1 MRLSYYPG
9 CSLHGTALDYDLSVK
24 DVCSRLGIELVEIP
38 DWNCCGASSAHMTN
52 HEVGVRLPM
61 RNLLLAA
68 ELGNDILVPCAACF
82 QRLKAADKIIREDP
96 QHWDVPNYDPDF
108 KIIHIS
114 SLMAR
119 ASIAEKITETTQL
132 SLKGMNIA
140 CYYGCL
146 SLRNPK
152 ITDVTDYEQPQS
164 LEKIVSAVGASAV
177 SWSHRTECCSGSL
190 TMARPDIAQKLV
202 GDIVAAARRA
212 GAEALVTDCP
222 MCQANVESRQLDLGD
237 DGHLPVFF
245 ATELVLAAM
254 SGEYPAKQQ
263 RLHLVS
269 ADVLTRV
276 MTSSPEQRE
285 ETV

>member
-24 DVCSRLGIELVEIP
+24 AVCSRLGIELVEIP

-82 QRLKAADKIIREDP
+82 QRLKAADKIIRQDP
-96 QHWDVPNYDPDF
+96 HYWDLDGYDPDF
-108 KIIHIS
+108 EIIHIS
-114 SLMAR
+114 PFMAQQ
-119 ASIAEKITETTQL
+119 SILEEIADKTRQP
-132 SLKGMNIA
+132 LKDMNIA

-152 ITDVTDYEQPQS
+152 ITDVRNYEQPRS
-164 LEKIVSAVGASAV
+164 LEKIVAAVGASAV

-190 TMARPDIAQKLV
+190 TMARPDIACTLV
-202 GDIVAAARRA
+202 GDIVAAAERA

-222 MCQANVESRQLDLGD
+222 MCQANVESRQLDLNGTA
-237 DGHLPVFF
+237 HLPVFF
-245 ATELVLAAM
+245 ATELVEAAL
-254 SGEYPAKQQ
+254 SGQYPAKQQ
-263 RLHLVS
+263 RVHLVS
-269 ADVLTRV
+269 PDVLTRAV
-276 MTSSPEQRE
+276 SFFEQRE
-285 ETV
+285 ETP